1 MKGITLAALAG
12 IVLLSGCAAGPANP
26 NGQQTV
32 ADRSDA
38 PLGSYIKR
46 KPGSRNE
53 SVTLDKQA
61 IENERTMNN
70 GAIDRPHV
78 Q

>member
-1 MKGITLAALAG
+1 MKGITFAALAG
-12 IVLLSGCAAGPANP
+12 IALLSGCAADAAKP

-46 KPGSRNE
+46 KPGSRNDT
-53 SVTLDKQA
+53 VTLDKQA
-61 IENERTMNN
+61 IENERAMSN
-70 GAIDRPHV
+70 GTINLPQR
-78 Q
+78 